1 MKQLA
6 RILSPVALVALA
18 ATGAAHATD
27 FAPPGA
33 KATLTVEYRYE
44 SSGKV
49 PGNGGAQFELREW
62 FAKRAVD
69 MSAELVAGKPLP
81 MPSLQAPDAAATAKT
96 QQQGAQLQKAQAQ
109 MAPMM
114 AGAEAIVARCGNDEK
129 CIEREVMK
137 MGTGMAASPQLDATL
152 KTGRDTVAAVQGS
165 GDRYQ
170 VWRAAAQKGQY
181 TIDGRAK
188 RMYADPICMG
198 LPQQRCLIDTV
209 TRGAGDVPGVPGGRG
224 GPAAA
229 ELDLQA
235 RTITLVLPVPMG
247 PLPYSDTVTTNEPAS
262 YQVVAP
268 GTHAR
273 QLRFVTTSDDRIAA
287 AQALTVALKGSWRS
301 QSGEQVLQVKGAG
314 ADGGRLSIRWRFAVQ

>member
-1 MKQLA
+1 MNQPA
-6 RILSPVALVALA
+6 RILSLVALA
-18 ATGAAHATD
+18 AMGAAHATD

-33 KATLTVEYRYE
+33 KATLSVEYRYE

-137 MGTGMAASPQLDATL
+137 MGTGMAGSPQLDATL
-152 KTGRDTVAAVQGS
+152 KTGRDTAAAVQGG

-209 TRGAGDVPGVPGGRG
+209 SRGAGDVPGVPGGRG

-229 ELDLQA
+229 EIDVQA
-235 RTITLVLPVPMG
+235 KTITLVLPVPMG
-247 PLPYSDTVTTNEPAS
+247 TLPYTDSVTTNEPPA
-262 YQVVAP
+262 YQVVKP

-273 QLRFVTTSDDRIAA
+273 QLRFVTTAHGTVAA
-287 AQALTVALKGSWRS
+287 GQPLTVALKGGWRS
-301 QSGEQVLQVKGAG
+301 QAGEQVVQIPGAG
-314 ADGGRLSIRWRFAVQ
+314 PDGGRLVVRWRFSAP